1 MIDNWLVI
9 SKVNWIKINNKFN
22 AGINCF
28 YKNYHV
34 MSFINFLKKHINI
47 EGTYVYFYEGPN
59 TEIPDKNNSLHLNV
73 KYFFFININ

>member
-1 MIDNWLVI
+1 
-9 SKVNWIKINNKFN
+9 
-22 AGINCF
+22 
-28 YKNYHV
+28 